1 MISAVKSSRRPT
13 SIKKEHQI
21 FPPLGMDA
29 YVETGLKS
37 PKLGPTFPRLA
48 ADAPMEDKK
57 SKPKKL
63 KTTAPIINSNI

>member
-1 MISAVKSSRRPT
+1 
-13 SIKKEHQI
+13 
-21 FPPLGMDA
+21 MDA